1 MGFEFTHFGEF
12 AWAQLEPQEGVYDFK
27 WLDKAVEIAVKYKL
41 KIVMCTSTATP
52 PVWLVRKHPDIL
64 ATYED
69 GTKTDHGSR
78 QHASFSSNY
87 YRSYSLKMI
96 EELQQNLIAELQEI
110 FQMNRGDHSVTF
122 EVMELEKVKRVGEA
136 PLVVEDDAVVEEVL
150 EDAEIDIPEEK
161 EEIRVV
167 TKLSMPSR
175 KLKVNISAE
184 LLQELEKM
192 QLNFRLN

>member
-1 MGFEFTHFGEF
+1 
-12 AWAQLEPQEGVYDFK
+12 
-27 WLDKAVEIAVKYKL
+27 
-41 KIVMCTSTATP
+41 
-52 PVWLVRKHPDIL
+52 
-64 ATYED
+64 
-69 GTKTDHGSR
+69 
-78 QHASFSSNY
+78 
-87 YRSYSLKMI
+87 
-96 EELQQNLIAELQEI
+96 
-110 FQMNRGDHSVTF
+110 
-122 EVMELEKVKRVGEA
+122 MELEKVKRVVEA